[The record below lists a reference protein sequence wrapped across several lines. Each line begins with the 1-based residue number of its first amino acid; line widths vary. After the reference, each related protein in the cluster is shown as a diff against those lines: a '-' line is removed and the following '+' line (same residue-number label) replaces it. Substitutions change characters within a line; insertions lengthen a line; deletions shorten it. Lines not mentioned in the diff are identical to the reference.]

1 MMPKIDLG
9 GSEVKTLAP
18 GFDAKLIHTGG
29 MTLSYVQ
36 CEADAEL
43 PEHSH
48 PHEQVVNVLS
58 GELELIVEGES
69 HLLKRG
75 VVFVLPSNM
84 PHSGVARTQC
94 EVLDVFCPPRDDL
107 K

>member
-1 MMPKIDLG
+1 MPKIDLDG
-9 GSEVKTLAP
+9 HEVKTLAP
-18 GFDAKLIHTGG
+18 GFDAKLIHTDG

-36 CEADAEL
+36 CEAGAEL

-48 PHEQVVNVLS
+48 PNEQVVNVLS
-58 GELELIVEGES
+58 GELELVVEGEP

-75 VVFVLPSNM
+75 VVFVLPPNM

-94 EVLDVFCPPRDDL
+94 EVLDIFSPPREDL

>member
-1 MMPKIDLG
+1 MPKIDLDG
-9 GSEVKTLAP
+9 HAVKTLAP
-18 GFDAKLIHTGG
+18 GFEAKLIHTEK

-36 CEADAEL
+36 CESGAEL
-43 PEHSH
+43 PEHNH
-48 PHEQVVNVLS
+48 PQEQVVNVLS

-75 VVFVLPSNM
+75 TVFVLPSNM
-84 PHSGVARTQC
+84 PHSGVARTEC
-94 EVLDVFCPPRDDL
+94 EVLDVFSPPRDDL